1 MGLSFNIAK
10 NTATYTAA
18 KIIIIKIIIP
28 PFILSWLDY
37 NIEYLKMNK
46 FWSKGVRDEKNN
58 FDDNIGYNS
67 SFGRN

>member
-10 NTATYTAA
+10 NTATYTVA

-46 FWSKGVRDEKNN
+46 F
-58 FDDNIGYNS
+58 
-67 SFGRN
+67 